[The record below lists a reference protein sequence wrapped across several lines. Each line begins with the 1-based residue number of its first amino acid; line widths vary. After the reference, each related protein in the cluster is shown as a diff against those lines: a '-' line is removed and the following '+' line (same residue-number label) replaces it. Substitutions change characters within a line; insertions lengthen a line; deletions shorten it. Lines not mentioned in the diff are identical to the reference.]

1 MEICKG
7 STTVQPNRG
16 RLVGWLGAEHR
27 VCGWRDDGWCF
38 MGRAAANAVT
48 MDAGHEVSSEPEGRE
63 RHHVDTHRGHAGAD
77 EEPQAAPGVRRG
89 GGLRGGAG
97 AAKRAHPRRCVL
109 SRQRPGFRVV
119 TDEP

>member
-38 MGRAAANAVT
+38 MGRAA
-48 MDAGHEVSSEPEGRE
+48 DE
-63 RHHVDTHRGHAGAD
+63 RGDDGCRSRG
-77 EEPQAAPGVRRG
+77 V
-89 GGLRGGAG
+89 
-97 AAKRAHPRRCVL
+97 KRAR
-109 SRQRPGFRVV
+109 GA
-119 TDEP
+119 